1 MDGVSALL
9 REVMPAH
16 RVYCEPWF
24 LGGEVF
30 FRKRPSAVEF
40 INDSDNRIMDFYMVV
55 RSRPQELAFLIE
67 STLYSDTLVRLADD
81 IYHGRVVS
89 DELYRAWAVW
99 MRYQTSRQGAMSWMK
114 DTGLCLAAGDIRP
127 RSSLLLDGYLD
138 KRLSQVVLL
147 NRDAVSVINEADGK
161 DTFFYFQPT
170 DRKELAALGSVI
182 LRLKGKFALYY
193 HEKGILDQFAHSLD
207 LAAEE
212 NERGDKIYV
221 NFRRMRGLFDIV

>member
-1 MDGVSALL
+1 MSILMAQKIQPPLNNPCMDGVSALV

-114 DTGLCLAAGDIRP
+114 ETGLCLAAGDIRL
-127 RSSLLLDGYLD
+127 RSSLSLDGYLE
-138 KRLSQVVLL
+138 KGCHRWCCLIEMPFRSSTRLTARILSSIFSPQAEKSW
-147 NRDAVSVINEADGK
+147 RRWAVSFSD
-161 DTFFYFQPT
+161 
-170 DRKELAALGSVI
+170 
-182 LRLKGKFALYY
+182 
-193 HEKGILDQFAHSLD
+193 
-207 LAAEE
+207 
-212 NERGDKIYV
+212 
-221 NFRRMRGLFDIV
+221 